1 MKIVREGDNLS
12 LAAFAFEAA
21 VQRDENLVE
30 ARAVLVRA
38 QAQNERE
45 SPAIRVLEQALK
57 LDSDNL
63 EALMG
68 LAVSYT
74 KESFDF

>member
-30 ARAVLVRA
+30 A
-38 QAQNERE
+38 ERE

>member
-45 SPAIRVLEQALK
+45 YPAIRVLEQALK